1 MNLKHYS
8 SAQGV
13 LLKMLSSSLFVTA
26 FFHPSTGTVLMLRTL
41 KSVCQ
46 RLHFPSEVQ
55 FHISNCL
62 LTLQKPQILLVQ
74 TEFTIFLSAPIP
86 IPGSSI
92 RFTYLMN
99 DTTKSPD
106 QTKTPGVT
114 LLIPFSSIIQST
126 PSICIS
132 NHLSYGGAGTG
143 WAF

>member
-1 MNLKHYS
+1 
-8 SAQGV
+8 
-13 LLKMLSSSLFVTA
+13 
-26 FFHPSTGTVLMLRTL
+26 MLRTL

-46 RLHFPSEVQ
+46 LLHFPSEVQ

-99 DTTKSPD
+99 DTTKSPTD

-126 PSICIS
+126 PSICIP
-132 NHLSYGGAGTG
+132 NHLSYGGGG
-143 WAF
+143 WYRMSILMMSQCKGKEFNLLSLTCGIDRIE